1 MAQIVEMPKL
11 SDTMTEGGVA
21 SWLKKVGEQ
30 VDEGEA
36 LLEIET
42 DKATMEYYSPYEGTL
57 LKILVQ
63 EGETS
68 ALSAPIAV
76 LGEQGESFDLD
87 QLIKSSG
94 AGGATEAPA
103 EPAAPAANGAAS
115 PMPSAVPAP
124 APSTAPAAANGSGK
138 GGRVFASPL
147 ARKKAQAN
155 GIDIAALQGTG
166 TNGRVI
172 EKDVDAAIASGTGAA
187 STAAPAAQS
196 AAAAPHTDSSR
207 VEQQP
212 LSMMRKTI
220 AKRLLGAKNEAP
232 HFYLTRSINMD
243 NALAWR
249 KVVNAPIEKAAKAG
263 KEAKGPDGTV
273 LAKVSV
279 NDIVLLACT
288 KALQHH
294 PYVNGSW
301 QGDSIQLNK
310 DVHMAFALA
319 LPEGLITPV
328 IREAQSLGVRAIASQ
343 VKELAAK
350 AKGGSIAPEDYTGGT
365 FTVSNLG
372 MFGIEE
378 FTAIINPPQAAIL
391 AVGIGVK
398 TPVVGDDG
406 EIEVRTM
413 MKVTLSCDHRVVDGA
428 VGAQFLATLTDF
440 LENPMNMLS

>member
-94 AGGATEAPA
+94 AGGSAETPA
-103 EPAAPAANGAAS
+103 VPAPAANGAATS
-115 PMPSAVPAP
+115 MTP
-124 APSTAPAAANGSGK
+124 APSTAPAATNASSK

-155 GIDIAALQGTG
+155 GIDIAALQGSG

-172 EKDVDAAIASGTGAA
+172 EKDVDAAIASGSAGSSAA
-187 STAAPAAQS
+187 SASAPQQAAVGQGQS
-196 AAAAPHTDSSR
+196 VDSSR

-212 LSMMRKTI
+212 LTMMRKTI
-220 AKRLLGAKNEAP
+220 AKRLLAAKNEAP

-249 KVVNAPIEKAAKAG
+249 KVVNAPFEKAAKAG
-263 KEAKGPDGTV
+263 KEAKGPDGTP
-273 LAKVSV
+273 LPKVSV

-350 AKGGSIAPEDYTGGT
+350 AKGGNIAPEDYAGGT

-391 AVGIGVK
+391 AVGTGVK

>member
-21 SWLKKVGEQ
+21 SWLKSVGDQ

-63 EGETS
+63 EGETT

-76 LGEQGESFDLD
+76 LGEEGESFDLD
-87 QLIKSSG
+87 QLVKSSSS
-94 AGGATEAPA
+94 APSSEAKTEASKA
-103 EPAAPAANGAAS
+103 ESSTSKASSSPAPAA
-115 PMPSAVPAP
+115 
-124 APSTAPAAANGSGK
+124 STGGS
-138 GGRVFASPL
+138 RVFASPL
-147 ARKKAQAN
+147 ARKKAQDH
-155 GIDIAALQGTG
+155 GIDIAQLQGSG

-172 EKDVDAAIASGTGAA
+172 EKDVDAAIASGTASTAA
-187 STAAPAAQS
+187 STATSPAPVAFPAQEG
-196 AAAAPHTDSSR
+196 R

-212 LSMMRKTI
+212 VTMMRKTI
-220 AKRLLGAKNEAP
+220 AKRLLAAKNDAP
-232 HFYLTRSINMD
+232 HFYLTRSIAMD
-243 NALAWR
+243 TALAWR
-249 KVVNAPIEKAAKAG
+249 KTLNGPFEQAKKAG
-263 KEAKGPDGTV
+263 KEPKVP
-273 LAKVSV
+273 KVSV

-288 KALQHH
+288 KALQEH

-301 QGDSIQLNK
+301 QGDTIQLNK
-310 DVHMAFALA
+310 DVHIAFALA

-328 IREAQSLGVRAIASQ
+328 IREAQALGVRKIATQ
-343 VKELAAK
+343 VQELAAK
-350 AKGGSIAPEDYTGGT
+350 AKGGNIAPEDYTGGT

-391 AVGIGVK
+391 AVGTSVK
-398 TPVVGDDG
+398 TPVVNGDG
-406 EIEVRTM
+406 EIEVKTM

-428 VGAQFLATLTDF
+428 VGAQFLATLTDY